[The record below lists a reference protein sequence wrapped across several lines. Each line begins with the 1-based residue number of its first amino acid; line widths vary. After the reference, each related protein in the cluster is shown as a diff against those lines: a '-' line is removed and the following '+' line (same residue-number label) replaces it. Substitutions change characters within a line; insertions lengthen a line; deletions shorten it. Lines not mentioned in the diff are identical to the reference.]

1 MTCSGPPSPKAGSC
15 SDSAGQLGP
24 SGCSQGAKSEVHSP
38 SLVSPDLC
46 RSLPHL
52 DSTSPLTPQSR
63 LCPLLAPCHLTSL
76 GHVVLNLPSPP
87 RGPIS
92 PGPWRPPC
100 HGPSG
105 PVHLDALCSS
115 LPGST
120 CWWWGPCPSA
130 HHLWCLKP
138 LWCPCRP
145 AELTLSWP
153 RTGSFLPQH
162 SLCRQTLLLT
172 TDATW
177 SATPHAPDL
186 RV

>member
-38 SLVSPDLC
+38 SLLSPALC

-52 DSTSPLTPQSR
+52 DSTSPLTPQGR

-105 PVHLDALCSS
+105 PVHLDALRSS

-120 CWWWGPCPSA
+120 CWGGAVPLSSPSLVLEASLVPLSSRRA
-130 HHLWCLKP
+130 HSVLASDWLIP
-138 LWCPCRP
+138 SS
-145 AELTLSWP
+145 TLAVSP
-153 RTGSFLPQH
+153 
-162 SLCRQTLLLT
+162 
-172 TDATW
+172 DA
-177 SATPHAPDL
+177 APDNGCDMVCNSPCS
-186 RV
+186 RS